1 MLGKL
6 FAGTKDKAVSV
17 AVQTALN
24 YKIEEFGKM
33 LKFNLDSKTK
43 TIELEIMLKGES
55 EPLHVKVNEYVLSQ
69 EDDNN
74 YYLEAKNIVT
84 SREWINTIASQYLS
98 NQKFEI
104 PSEYAKILKMVV

>member
-1 MLGKL
+1 
-6 FAGTKDKAVSV
+6 
-17 AVQTALN
+17 
-24 YKIEEFGKM
+24 M

-69 EDDNN
+69 KNDN

-104 PSEYAKILKMVV
+104 PSEYARMLKMVV